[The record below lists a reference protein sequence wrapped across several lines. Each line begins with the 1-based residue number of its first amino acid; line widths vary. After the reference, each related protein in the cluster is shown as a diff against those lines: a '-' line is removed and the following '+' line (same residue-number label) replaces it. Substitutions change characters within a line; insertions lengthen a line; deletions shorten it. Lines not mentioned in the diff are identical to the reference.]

1 MQFVLPGPMPNPAA
15 AEDVMS
21 SLWGTSQTFASRIS
35 LWIVGWGDGK
45 VHVAVAAS
53 VPKAESIAVETIGLG
68 AAPGESG
75 AVSGDAVIASALA
88 SGDCYCIAIVP
99 QYRDIPLKDT
109 SWWRQNN
116 DPLYPLQTRIEKTP
130 PGRVTGSVFT
140 FRAFAKGRSRASL
153 TVFAAGEDAHELA
166 EGIVAQYQAV
176 GATSRVPILQRRALR
191 RALAGQIRRPAFTVT
206 QGSLEVYWHPPLTQ
220 DPRRAETATL
230 LL

>member
-1 MQFVLPGPMPNPAA
+1 MSLQALTMAATPTSCGQIRTLWTFFPRPGSGSIRSARSNRRESEMQFVLPGPMPNPAA

-88 SGDCYCIAIVP
+88 SGDCYCIAVVP
-99 QYRDIPLKDT
+99 PDRGISGNHT
-109 SWWRQNN
+109 S
-116 DPLYPLQTRIEKTP
+116 D
-130 PGRVTGSVFT
+130 
-140 FRAFAKGRSRASL
+140 
-153 TVFAAGEDAHELA
+153 
-166 EGIVAQYQAV
+166 
-176 GATSRVPILQRRALR
+176 
-191 RALAGQIRRPAFTVT
+191 
-206 QGSLEVYWHPPLTQ
+206 
-220 DPRRAETATL
+220 
-230 LL
+230 